1 MFRFWIHLWSSFFQ
15 RFSDLRC
22 ICVDYFMLLLL
33 GVFVCV
39 FCFLFLFLY
48 CHPDI
53 AILVDW
59 ALEAKWLTLFYWFV
73 KKTTPLQLTAKVR
86 AAEKLLDRYGLRFL
100 PSFLYPPP
108 SPTLF
113 FQSAGSV
120 NFTCLM
126 LSFQS
131 AGSVHF
137 TCLILSFQSAGSI
150 NFTCPILSLQNA
162 GSINVTSL
170 TLSLQS
176 ANSRNLTLSL
186 HSTSSLKWLLLYCA
200 ILCSGAD
207 SLHSVWIVWGSC
219 NPLGMQAL

>member
-137 TCLILSFQSAGSI
+137 TCLILSECRQCKLYMPH
-150 NFTCPILSLQNA
+150 TILSECRQYKLYMPHT
-162 GSINVTSL
+162 IL
-170 TLSLQS
+170 TECRQYKCYKPH
-176 ANSRNLTLSL
+176 T
-186 HSTSSLKWLLLYCA
+186 
-200 ILCSGAD
+200 ILAECK
-207 SLHSVWIVWGSC
+207 
-219 NPLGMQAL
+219 Q